1 MRIERTF
8 KLGAHDV
15 RIETGEIAR
24 QATGAVLL
32 DMQDTVVLAT
42 VVAARHPK
50 PGQSFFPLTVD
61 YVEKTYA
68 AGRIPH
74 GRDRREGMATEREVL
89 VSRLIDRSIRPL
101 FPRGFKNEVHVVI
114 HVMSVNPVFHPD
126 VPALLATAAALRVS
140 GLPFDGPLAA
150 VRMGYADERLLC
162 SPTRQ
167 ERQRSELDMLIAANR
182 AGIVMVEAQVGN
194 LPNAVALMAVH
205 RAQEAMQ
212 PAFEAMDALA
222 AAAAL
227 PAWVYSPPVGPEG
240 LLQRVEELAAAPMR
254 AAYQFSAGPA
264 RRMALDS
271 LEASVIEQLSTG
283 DEAIDRTQAA
293 DALSE
298 VERRIVRERILA
310 GDGRVDG
317 RTTQQVRQLEMR
329 TAVLPRAHGSALFT
343 RGETQ
348 VLATA
353 TLGNER
359 DGQLI
364 EAIDGTQ
371 VDRFLL
377 HYNMPPFATGE
388 AGRFGG
394 SKRRELGHG
403 RLVKRALAAVLPD
416 QDEFPYVIRVVS
428 EVTESNGSSSMAS
441 VCGGCLAM
449 VDAGVPLKGLAAGI
463 AMGLIVEGERFAVL
477 TDILGDEDHIGDMD
491 LKVAGTDHGITALQ
505 MDVKMPGIALKVL
518 EAALAQ
524 AQDARQHILGAMR
537 SALGDE
543 ERSLPAHAPGVLT
556 MRIAQQLI
564 GEVIG
569 KQGSTV
575 RAISEA
581 TGASIDISE
590 DGVVTIRADSL
601 ALAGDA
607 QARIEVIVSSAVLV
621 GEVYDATVTEV
632 VDFFGAMLEIKPGQ
646 EGLLHS
652 SRMAGLAGAPDPE
665 LTVGQTVRVR
675 IVGRNRDGKFE
686 TTMLDGEPAS
696 QDTPALQD
704 TAQAA

>member
-8 KLGAHDV
+8 RLGAHDV
-15 RIETGEIAR
+15 RIETSEIAR

-32 DMQDTVVLAT
+32 DMQGTVVLAT

-114 HVMSVNPVFHPD
+114 HVMSVNPAYHPD

-150 VRMGYADERLLC
+150 VRMGYADELLLC
-162 SPTRQ
+162 SPTKDQ
-167 ERQRSELDMLIAANR
+167 RQRSELDMLIAANR

-205 RAQEAMQ
+205 RAQEAMR
-212 PAFEAMDALA
+212 PAFDAMDALA
-222 AAAAL
+222 TEAAL
-227 PAWVYSPPVGPEG
+227 PAWECTPSGGPEG
-240 LLQRVEELAAAPMR
+240 LLQRVEELAASPMM
-254 AAYQFSAGPA
+254 AAYRFSAGPA

-271 LEASVIEQLSTG
+271 LEAKVLEQLSAS
-283 DEAIDRTQAA
+283 DDAIDRTQAA
-293 DALSE
+293 DALAE
-298 VERRIVRERILA
+298 VERRIVRERVLA
-310 GDGRVDG
+310 GDGRIDG
-317 RTTQQVRQLEMR
+317 RTTQQVRPLEMR

-371 VDRFLL
+371 VERFLL

-388 AGRFGG
+388 TGRMGG

-403 RLVKRALAAVLPD
+403 RLARRALTAVLPD
-416 QDEFPYVIRVVS
+416 PDEFPYVIRVVS

-505 MDVKMPGIALKVL
+505 MDVKVPGIALKVL

-524 AQDARQHILGAMR
+524 AQEARQHILGAMR
-537 SALGDE
+537 AALGDE
-543 ERSLPAHAPGVLT
+543 EHSLPAHAPGVLAL
-556 MRIAQQLI
+556 RIEPQLI

-569 KQGSTV
+569 KQGATV
-575 RAISEA
+575 RAVSAA
-581 TGASIDISE
+581 TGASIDIGE
-590 DGVVTIRADSL
+590 DGLITIRADSL

-607 QARIEVIVSSAVLV
+607 QARIDHIVASAVLI
-621 GEVYDATVTEV
+621 GEVYDATVSEL
-632 VDFFGAMLEIKPGQ
+632 VDFFGAVLEIKPGQ
-646 EGLLHS
+646 AGLLHS
-652 SRMAGLAGAPDPE
+652 SRMVGVAGAPDPQ
-665 LTVGQTVRVR
+665 LAVGQTVRVR
-675 IVGRNRDGKFE
+675 IVGRNPEGKFE
-686 TTMLDGEPAS
+686 TTMLGDDPAS
-696 QDTPALQD
+696 QGSPAAQD
-704 TAQAA
+704 ARAG